1 MDDTWTN
8 RTEESSVRLRA
19 GLPSTAT
26 WVKLAPDGTL
36 LVEFYD
42 YSQQAQ
48 SSFGNDVAY
57 VLTVQPPETLKLWS
71 LFIDVEERPA
81 TTLPDAILFL
91 QRLQE
96 RFESYFE
103 IKRWFDENN
112 IAYQR
117 TFDTWA

>member
-1 MDDTWTN
+1 M
-8 RTEESSVRLRA
+8 
-19 GLPSTAT
+19 PSTAT
-26 WVKLAPDGTL
+26 WVKLSPDGTL

>member
-1 MDDTWTN
+1 
-8 RTEESSVRLRA
+8 
-19 GLPSTAT
+19 
-26 WVKLAPDGTL
+26 
-36 LVEFYD
+36 
-42 YSQQAQ
+42 
-48 SSFGNDVAY
+48 
-57 VLTVQPPETLKLWS
+57 
-71 LFIDVEERPA
+71 
-81 TTLPDAILFL
+81 LFL